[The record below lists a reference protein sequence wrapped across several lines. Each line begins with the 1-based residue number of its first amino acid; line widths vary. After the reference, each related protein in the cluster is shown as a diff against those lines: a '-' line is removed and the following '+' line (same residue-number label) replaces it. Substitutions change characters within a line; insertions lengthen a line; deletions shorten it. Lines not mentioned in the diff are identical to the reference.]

1 MGDRYKQL
9 IKNKE
14 DKINQLNQKVLHYH
28 SELTKYKRELS
39 RLSRKYNSKTEP
51 ERGMDQ
57 GTAFSELEKKVS
69 PVLSY
74 FSSAVFL
81 EKETE
86 FDRTID
92 IIGHFTFQNLTD
104 RSIRDPVI
112 CLRVKPVSKV
122 FIGGKVTSH
131 NNINDKISELKEEW
145 VYIQKEWVKE
155 RGEHWLKPLHLK
167 ELKPM
172 EKGRFKN
179 FNISMELTE
188 EFSHYL
194 VEGFFYSRN
203 HQAGIPAV
211 NSISIY
217 I

>member
-74 FSSAVFL
+74 FSN
-81 EKETE
+81 
-86 FDRTID
+86 RCI
-92 IIGHFTFQNLTD
+92 
-104 RSIRDPVI
+104 P
-112 CLRVKPVSKV
+112 
-122 FIGGKVTSH
+122 
-131 NNINDKISELKEEW
+131 
-145 VYIQKEWVKE
+145 
-155 RGEHWLKPLHLK
+155 GE
-167 ELKPM
+167 
-172 EKGRFKN
+172 GNR
-179 FNISMELTE
+179 I
-188 EFSHYL
+188 
-194 VEGFFYSRN
+194 
-203 HQAGIPAV
+203 
-211 NSISIY
+211 
-217 I
+217 